1 MDKGV
6 KGLLVGDLS
15 HQLLLTIERSIGKY
29 QRKCERVGERI
40 NELLE
45 KNQTIDEVMRDH
57 FSFGNFDDADSVYS
71 TNAPSYAQNY
81 TNFQNFLV
89 TLDKKDWRNEIKVK
103 QETNYFAQNNDQK
116 GRKIVPSQFNQPEN
130 MQLFMNRQVELLKNK
145 NEDKLT
151 QLKQEINA
159 TINTLYE
166 EILQAA
172 MDLEQHRIPIHG
184 IDHPTLENPVNL
196 F

>member
-1 MDKGV
+1 
-6 KGLLVGDLS
+6 
-15 HQLLLTIERSIGKY
+15 
-29 QRKCERVGERI
+29 
-40 NELLE
+40 
-45 KNQTIDEVMRDH
+45 
-57 FSFGNFDDADSVYS
+57 
-71 TNAPSYAQNY
+71 
-81 TNFQNFLV
+81 
-89 TLDKKDWRNEIKVK
+89 VK

-130 MQLFMNRQVELLKNK
+130 MQLFMNRQVESLKNK

-151 QLKQEINA
+151 HLKQEINA

>member
-1 MDKGV
+1 MRE
-6 KGLLVGDLS
+6 
-15 HQLLLTIERSIGKY
+15 HFTI
-29 QRKCERVGERI
+29 
-40 NELLE
+40 
-45 KNQTIDEVMRDH
+45 
-57 FSFGNFDDADSVYS
+57 GNFDDADSVYS
-71 TNAPSYAQNY
+71 TNSPSYSQNF

-103 QETNYFAQNNDQK
+103 QETNYFSENNDKK

-130 MQLFMNRQVELLKNK
+130 MQLFMTRQVESLKNR
-145 NEDKLT
+145 NEDRLT
-151 QLKQEINA
+151 KLKQEINA

-184 IDHPTLENPVNL
+184 IDNPTLENPVNL